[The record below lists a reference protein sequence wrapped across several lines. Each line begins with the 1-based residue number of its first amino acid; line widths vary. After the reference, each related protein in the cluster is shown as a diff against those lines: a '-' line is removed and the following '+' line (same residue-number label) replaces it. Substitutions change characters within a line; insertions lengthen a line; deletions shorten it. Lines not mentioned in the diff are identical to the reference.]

1 MSNIMEPK
9 PKPQSIG
16 SGYVR
21 RKRPPKQ
28 YVSFSITFQPSMI
41 ELVDEASATTSR
53 AFYIRKAV
61 WAQLKRDGYVKG
73 GEKIQ

>member
-1 MSNIMEPK
+1 MMPNIMESK
-9 PKPQSIG
+9 PISQS

-21 RKRPPKQ
+21 RRRPPKQ
-28 YVSFSITFQPSMI
+28 YISFSITFQPSMM

-61 WAQLKRDGYVKG
+61 WAQLERDGYVKG
-73 GEKIQ
+73 GKKRP